1 MLPRGPS
8 PHCQHVATRKRV
20 TSQRFEERSCT
31 LQHVAHL
38 TKTTRLTLPCAHVRQ
53 IVKTGMPRT
62 KRSEAQQAALA
73 RGRATVEANKR
84 SKKSGEVRRSLPR
97 PVERRAV
104 HRSTEANLRA
114 WPRRQ
119 VRAEST
125 TEWIERVAGQIRM
138 DVEASG
144 GSGTDSS
151 LADVVPTLRSASSAF
166 LQRWGR
172 CVYQTCCDVS
182 GARSSGVRVGVRCV
196 RLVCLSCV
204 LRAVR
209 QAASTSSVP
218 RGL

>member
-20 TSQRFEERSCT
+20 TSQRFEEHSCT

-38 TKTTRLTLPCAHVRQ
+38 TERHFSPFRVPMFGRLFGPEC
-53 IVKTGMPRT
+53 PR
-62 KRSEAQQAALA
+62 RSEVRHSQAVL
-73 RGRATVEANKR
+73 RRATAEANKR
-84 SKKSGEVRRSLPR
+84 SKQSGEVRRSLPR

>member
-1 MLPRGPS
+1 MCRNSYARAARRGDGVMWM
-8 PHCQHVATRKRV
+8 HGHRRRC
-20 TSQRFEERSCT
+20 
-31 LQHVAHL
+31 
-38 TKTTRLTLPCAHVRQ
+38 
-53 IVKTGMPRT
+53 G
-62 KRSEAQQAALA
+62 
-73 RGRATVEANKR
+73 RGRRQRRPAAGYYAERGAIMSHVVHVHVHVTVSGSVSGSATIP
-84 SKKSGEVRRSLPR
+84 S
-97 PVERRAV
+97 AV
-104 HRSTEANLRA
+104 C
-114 WPRRQ
+114 
-119 VRAEST
+119 
-125 TEWIERVAGQIRM
+125 
-138 DVEASG
+138 VEASG

-182 GARSSGVRVGVRCV
+182 GARSSGVRVGVQCV